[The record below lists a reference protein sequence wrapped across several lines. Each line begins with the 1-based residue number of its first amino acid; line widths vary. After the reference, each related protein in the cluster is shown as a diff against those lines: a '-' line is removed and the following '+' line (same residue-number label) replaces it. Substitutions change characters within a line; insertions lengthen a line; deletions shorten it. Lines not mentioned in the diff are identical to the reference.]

1 MKLYIPAIGDQLQ
14 LTADWTF
21 TLYNERRNWGF
32 ANVMMLPHT
41 HELKHTLP
49 AGTVLKVDR
58 IYIRSNH
65 RDYDSI
71 TFRVIG
77 VKNARFWVKLHDAN
91 TIEYDHVPVQ

>member
-1 MKLYIPAIGDQLQ
+1 MKLYIPAIGDHVK

-32 ANVMMLPHT
+32 INVMGLPQT
-41 HELKHTLP
+41 RELKHTLP

-58 IYIRSNH
+58 VYIRGNH
-65 RDYDSI
+65 RDYDSV
-71 TFRVIG
+71 TFRVVG

-91 TIEYDHVPVQ
+91 TIEFDHVTIQ